1 MRVVLFGVGA
11 TGKVIARMLD
21 DDRIE
26 LVGAIDPFHA
36 GKSLEQLTGMSAYA
50 GLTICKTAADIVGL
64 DAAVAIVTVG
74 SSLESMAP
82 VAEQCAELG
91 LDVITLAED
100 AFDPFFSDDTLPV
113 ARRLDRVFKTA
124 DRTLVATGVQD
135 VFLFDLPRAL
145 LGATRRV
152 TALKLENWADLKTL
166 GPVVSDSLPIGL
178 EPSEAVL
185 RIHQADHA
193 RICFDAAVR
202 PLLRALGS
210 TIQSVH
216 NELTCV
222 IATSALDI
230 PERGIH
236 ILPGTVRG
244 VRETTRMLLAGSVTA
259 EFSLV
264 VSFLEE
270 GEETFS
276 LWQIKG
282 EPDVSVLTKP
292 FHGDAITCA
301 TLVNRLPL
309 LANAPAGFIDV
320 NQLLATRG

>member
-11 TGKVIARMLD
+11 MGKLIAQMLD
-21 DDRIE
+21 EDRIE
-26 LVGAIDPFHA
+26 LVGAVDPFHA
-36 GKSLEQLTGMSAYA
+36 GKSLDQLTGIPAYE
-50 GLTICKTAADIVGL
+50 GVIVRDTAADIAELG
-64 DAAVAIVTVG
+64 AVIAIVTVG
-74 SSLESMAP
+74 SSLESIAQ

-100 AFDPFFSDDTLPV
+100 VFDPFFSDDALPI

-124 DRTLVATGVQD
+124 GRTLVATGVQD

-152 TALKLENWADLKTL
+152 SALKLENWADLKTL

-178 EPSEAVL
+178 DPSEAVL
-185 RIHQADHA
+185 KLQEAGEA

-202 PLLRALGS
+202 PLLRTLGAK
-210 TIQSVH
+210 IQSVH
-216 NELTCV
+216 NERTCV
-222 IATSALDI
+222 IAESTLDI
-230 PERGIH
+230 PERAIH

-244 VRETTRMLLAGSVTA
+244 VKETTRMLLAGSVTA

-264 VSFLEE
+264 VAFLEE
-270 GEETFS
+270 GEETFNR
-276 LWQIKG
+276 WEIRG
-282 EPDVSVLTKP
+282 EPDVSAQTKP

-301 TLVNRLPL
+301 TLVNRLVL

-320 NQLLATRG
+320 SQLLAAGG

>member
-1 MRVVLFGVGA
+1 MRVVLFGIGA
-11 TGKVIARMLD
+11 MGKLIAQMLEED
-21 DDRIE
+21 GVE
-26 LVGAIDPFHA
+26 LVGAVDPFHA
-36 GKSLEQLTGMSAYA
+36 GKSLEQLTGIPAYENV
-50 GLTICKTAADIVGL
+50 IVRDKAARIAELGAV
-64 DAAVAIVTVG
+64 VAIVTVG
-74 SSLESMAP
+74 SSLELIAQ

-100 AFDPFFSDDTLPV
+100 AFDPFFSDDTLPL
-113 ARRLDRVFKTA
+113 ARHLDRVFKAA

-152 TALKLENWADLKTL
+152 SALKLENWADLKTL

-178 EPSEAVL
+178 DRSEAVRKL
-185 RIHQADHA
+185 QEAEEA

-202 PLLRALGS
+202 PLLRALGAE
-210 TIQSVH
+210 IQSVH

-222 IATSALDI
+222 IAQSTLDI
-230 PERGIH
+230 PECGIH
-236 ILPGTVRG
+236 ILAGTVRG
-244 VRETTRMLLAGSVTA
+244 VKETTRMLLAGSVTA

-264 VSFLEE
+264 VAFLEE

-276 LWQIKG
+276 RWDIKG
-282 EPDVSVLTKP
+282 EPDLSAQTKP

-301 TLVNRLPL
+301 TLVNRLVL
-309 LANAPAGFIDV
+309 LAQAPSGFIDV
-320 NQLLATRG
+320 NQLLAART